1 MKQNDLIEEDNS
13 RQDFFISND
22 GYINIRLKVT
32 TEDRIAR
39 ECIIYELMSKVYK
52 NEGFEMPK
60 NVSVDQLYF
69 HNQNPLTVLKDMK
82 AQILDQVESMFDG
95 LINK

>member
-1 MKQNDLIEEDNS
+1 
-13 RQDFFISND
+13 
-22 GYINIRLKVT
+22 
-32 TEDRIAR
+32 
-39 ECIIYELMSKVYK
+39 MSKVYK